1 MGGSTDIRK
10 KLLGDTSRYERVLSA
25 HGRRLAKK
33 YSDSELSREFLA
45 MGHKFISMGPMSLCD
60 SVLSDLGMEA
70 PDSLLAGIGLMAFHI
85 STHDDIV
92 DETPSE
98 KSKIAALLYSGN
110 IALIEG
116 LKLMDREVYREASR
130 AALQKISTNHYM
142 QQKVAEILWKKKVP
156 SKSEYFRGIRHIIS
170 WTSIGPFAALAYSK
184 RLEYSKRLGVFCEN
198 YGLSIQFMDDMSE
211 IDEDIRNGYWSLPII
226 AAKGRNADLRDDMDA
241 RNELIEELKSS
252 ASNRISKAKAALP
265 RGWNSTIDKADRLI
279 DYISGF
285 KYG

>member
-10 KLLGDTSRYERVLSA
+10 KLLGDTSRYERVL
-25 HGRRLAKK
+25 GIQGKRLAEK
-33 YSDSELSREFLA
+33 YRDKELSKEFLS

-60 SVLSDLGMEA
+60 SVLSDLGIEA

-92 DETPSE
+92 DETPEE
-98 KSKIAALLYSGN
+98 KSRIAALLYSGN

-116 LKLMDREVYREASR
+116 LELMSSKGHEI
-130 AALQKISTNHYM
+130 AAKAVLEKISTNHYM
-142 QQKVAEILWKKKVP
+142 QQKVAEILWKKSVP
-156 SKSEYFRGIRHIIS
+156 SKSEYFKGIRHIIS

-184 RLEYSKRLGVFCEN
+184 RTGYSKKVGVFCEN

-211 IDEDIRNGYWSLPII
+211 IDEDVRNGYWSLPII
-226 AAKGRNADLRDDMDA
+226 AAKGKDVDLRTDMDA
-241 RNELIEELKSS
+241 RNELIEELKNS
-252 ASNRISKAKAALP
+252 ASERIAKARAALP
-265 RGWNSTIDKADRLI
+265 RSWSSTLDKADRLL